1 MTTFQR
7 ARSAE
12 QREARRA
19 AILAEAAAML
29 DELPVRDLTL
39 NELSRRVG
47 LAKSNVLR
55 YFESREAILLELLDR
70 AWRRWLAALP
80 EQLRAGVD
88 PRADAPARTA
98 QVAAVLADALD
109 ADPALCELLAAYAGT
124 LEHNVSADLAA
135 LHRNKALANAI
146 FLADLLRRSLPELGP
161 DAERLATLVPLA
173 VPALWDHHARPAGS
187 VLAAHLADPQLAA
200 RHTAFAP
207 ALGDLLATYAHGLLA
222 RRAA

>member
-12 QREARRA
+12 QREARRE

-29 DELPVRDLTL
+29 DELPVREVTL

-70 AWRRWLAALP
+70 AWRGWLAALP
-80 EQLRAGVD
+80 AQLADDAGRAAPV
-88 PRADAPARTA
+88 RARVER
-98 QVAAVLADALD
+98 VAAALAGSLA
-109 ADPALCELLAAYAGT
+109 AQPVLCELLAARGGT

-146 FLADLLRRSLPELGP
+146 FLADLLRRPLPELGA
-161 DAERLATLVPLA
+161 DAERLATLLTLL
-173 VPALWDHHARPAGS
+173 VPAAWTHSQPAAS
-187 VLAAHLADPQLAA
+187 VLAAYRADPQLAA
-200 RHTAFAP
+200 RHTDFAP
-207 ALGDLLATYAHGLLA
+207 ALQDLLTTSGLGLLA